1 MIVIAFK
8 NGIFPLVLSGYTFDD
23 DQGLWTDSPTS
34 SFITTDLSDGSNEF
48 DFTTDDPDKMYIDNA
63 NDLDKLVL
71 DTEKCLDPDLIEK
84 YYFNKSLKIISEFLK
99 HKKDTSYSKIEV
111 ALIKNRLKYLKI
123 DIKYMSKN
131 EVKNKKLDLLA
142 GLAEKIIDI
151 NGLQDIPDL
160 GSEESTAQR

>member
-1 MIVIAFK
+1 
-8 NGIFPLVLSGYTFDD
+8 
-23 DQGLWTDSPTS
+23 
-34 SFITTDLSDGSNEF
+34 
-48 DFTTDDPDKMYIDNA
+48 MYIDNA

-99 HKKDTSYSKIEV
+99 HKKDTSSGKIEV

-142 GLAEKIIDI
+142 GPAEKIIDI
-151 NGLQDIPDL
+151 NGLEDIPDL